1 MKKVDRCLLFLGAM
15 LAPTSCTKH
24 CGVVNCDVVFD
35 DVVMLFLKSC
45 SISQLAQKSCD
56 QSDPLLHLDGP
67 GCCAISIYMK
77 YQYIC
82 NIKRYAI
89 LIATIRKL

>member
-1 MKKVDRCLLFLGAM
+1 MKSVDQCLLFLGAM

-77 YQYIC
+77 YQYI
-82 NIKRYAI
+82 IYYM
-89 LIATIRKL
+89 T